1 MNGMNTADTALATL
15 RGDVIDI
22 VLGTVFL
29 TVVAESMPASISARL
44 MMVDPDHSG
53 LLSTS
58 EPFS

>member
-29 TVVAESMPASISARL
+29 TKPAL
-44 MMVDPDHSG
+44 
-53 LLSTS
+53 
-58 EPFS
+58 